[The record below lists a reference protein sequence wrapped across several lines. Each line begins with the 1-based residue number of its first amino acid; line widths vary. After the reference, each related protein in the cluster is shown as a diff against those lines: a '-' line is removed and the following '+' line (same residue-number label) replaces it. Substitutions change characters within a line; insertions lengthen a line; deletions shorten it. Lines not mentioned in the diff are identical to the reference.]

1 MTLRSFFAKKIP
13 GLIALLLFGTLLSGV
28 LMFYSQANLAA
39 PASDV
44 AGQFFS
50 ALTFS
55 AGKPGF
61 LITVSVLM
69 AIPLLLKVPRQQFLK
84 LGVQFA
90 ILLVLSFAAKSGLK
104 HLTEVPR
111 PYTYEL
117 EALGIVSSPE
127 DFYQLDEKG
136 KDHAVMEARQHVSE
150 WRIQHWLG
158 ETNYSLPS
166 GHTIF
171 VAVCV
176 VFWGGFFL
184 RRRHY
189 VPAAALIVWAT
200 GVGVSRIWLGMH
212 WPTDLLASV
221 GCAALLYLCVPEWQ
235 SES

>member
-1 MTLRSFFAKKIP
+1 M
-13 GLIALLLFGTLLSGV
+13 
-28 LMFYSQANLAA
+28 
-39 PASDV
+39 
-44 AGQFFS
+44 
-50 ALTFS
+50 
-55 AGKPGF
+55 
-61 LITVSVLM
+61 
-69 AIPLLLKVPRQQFLK
+69 
-84 LGVQFA
+84 
-90 ILLVLSFAAKSGLK
+90 LVLSFAAKSGLK

-176 VFWGGFFL
+176 VFWGASSYAVSAMCLQL
-184 RRRHY
+184 R
-189 VPAAALIVWAT
+189 
-200 GVGVSRIWLGMH
+200 
-212 WPTDLLASV
+212 
-221 GCAALLYLCVPEWQ
+221 
-235 SES
+235 

>member
-1 MTLRSFFAKKIP
+1 MTLRSFFAKNSGAHCSATIRHTP
-13 GLIALLLFGTLLSGV
+13 IRRAYVLLAS
-28 LMFYSQANLAA
+28 NLAA

-127 DFYQLDEKG
+127 DFYQWMKKG
-136 KDHAVMEARQHVSE
+136 KIMR
-150 WRIQHWLG
+150 
-158 ETNYSLPS
+158 
-166 GHTIF
+166 
-171 VAVCV
+171 
-176 VFWGGFFL
+176 
-184 RRRHY
+184 
-189 VPAAALIVWAT
+189 
-200 GVGVSRIWLGMH
+200 
-212 WPTDLLASV
+212 
-221 GCAALLYLCVPEWQ
+221 
-235 SES
+235 